1 MLRELS
7 QALSPL
13 ALAALASA
21 APSPSTA
28 PGPETKAPQE
38 AQEKKKDPSAKAQK
52 LEAKALP
59 SSSSKDDPA
68 LAKIDAFI
76 ESKSGEMNKKDKAWR
91 TKMPFP
97 PELEFSAD
105 KNYFWNL
112 RTSKGDVKIQLM
124 PDVAPMHVSST
135 IFLVRTG
142 YYDDLMFHRV
152 IPKFMAQGGCPKGT
166 GTGGPGY
173 KYTGEFDPK
182 VKHNRPGLLSMAN
195 AGPGTDGSQFFLTFV
210 PTPWLD
216 GKHTIFGAVIDGMPV
231 LKALEQQ
238 GSRGGRTREPLKMVS
253 STITVEPKKRFA
265 GKKKAQG
272 N

>member
-1 MLRELS
+1 MLRELT
-7 QALSPL
+7 QALPPL

-21 APSPSTA
+21 APSAAAA
-28 PGPETKAPQE
+28 PGLETKVALQE
-38 AQEKKKDPSAKAQK
+38 AQGEKEVPSLKKEKTEPKG
-52 LEAKALP
+52 LP
-59 SSSSKDDPA
+59 SSTSKDDSA

-76 ESKSGEMNKKDKAWR
+76 ESKSGELNKKDKAWR

-97 PELEFSAD
+97 PELEFSED

-112 RTSKGDVKIQLM
+112 RTSKGDIKIQLM
-124 PDVAPMHVSST
+124 PNVAPMHVSST

-142 YYDDLMFHRV
+142 YYDNLKFHRV
-152 IPKFMAQGGCPKGT
+152 IPQFMAQGGCPKGT
-166 GTGGPGY
+166 GTGSPGY

-216 GKHTIFGAVIDGMPV
+216 GKHTIFGAVTDGMAV
-231 LKALEQQ
+231 LQALEAQ
-238 GSRGGRTREPLKMVS
+238 GSQRGRTREPLKMVS
-253 STITVEPKKRFA
+253 STITVEPKK
-265 GKKKAQG
+265 KKAQE